1 MALYTLL
8 KPFPM
13 FTKIREY
20 LPEVEN
26 LVSDSLEGIRL
37 HGYIQTCLIPSNL
50 CLLLKPWQKPAGQQK
65 HPPSLD

>member
-8 KPFPM
+8 KPFPI

-37 HGYIQTCLIPSNL
+37 HGYIDMLEP
-50 CLLLKPWQKPAGQQK
+50 LKFMLAA
-65 HPPSLD
+65 